1 MGIIKSKKKM
11 DRNTIQKILIGLFI
25 SACIFI
31 GLRVSNVTGILDN
44 SNMPKQEVSMNS
56 SSSRMTY
63 GRFLEYLELGWV
75 KQVDLYDHGR
85 NAMVLASSPELG
97 NRPQS
102 IRVEIPVGASQLIQK
117 LKEYNIDFDAHPI
130 PKKSLF
136 VTIASNLILPLIF
149 IAGLIFFFQNSDN
162 FSQNSGNSP
171 MNLGKSPARFDQ
183 NPDTGIT
190 FDDIAGIDEAKAE
203 FEEIVSFLKE
213 PERYTLVGAKIPKGV
228 LLVGPPGTGKTLLA
242 KAIANEANVPFY
254 SVAGSE
260 FVEMFIGI
268 GAARIRD
275 LFKKAAENTPCI
287 VFIDEIDAVG
297 RERGAGI
304 GGGNDEREQTLNQ
317 LLTEM
322 DGFKENKGVI
332 VVGATN
338 RVDILDSALLRPG
351 RFDRRVDVNLP
362 DRLGRISILKVHAKN
377 KPLGSDV
384 SLVQLANRTPGFSG
398 ADLAN
403 LLNEAAILATR
414 YDKSVITQNE
424 VMEAI
429 DRIIGGIAGTP
440 MEDTKNKRLIAY
452 HEIGHAITGSVL
464 KSHDEVEKITIT
476 PRGSAKGLTWF
487 TPEED
492 QSLISRSALLARII
506 GTLGGRAAEQVI
518 FGDPEVTT
526 GASSDL
532 QQVTNLARQM
542 VTRFG
547 MSNIGPIALE
557 DESNGQVFLG
567 GTMNQDSE
575 YAESIADR
583 IDDEVCK
590 IINYCEEKALQIILD
605 NRVII
610 DLVVEGLLDVET
622 MEGAEFR
629 ELLSTYT
636 ILPNKNATY
645 ISKLA

>member
-1 MGIIKSKKKM
+1 M
-11 DRNTIQKILIGLFI
+11 DRNIIQKILIGLFI

-31 GLRVSNVTGILDN
+31 GLRTFDVGGFNDN
-44 SNMPKQEVSMNS
+44 SSKTEINTNV

-63 GRFLEYLELGWV
+63 GRFLEYLEMGWI
-75 KQVDLYDHGR
+75 KQVDLYDNSR
-85 NAMVLASSPELG
+85 NAIVQASSPELG

-117 LKEYNIDFDAHPI
+117 LKDYNIDFDAHPI
-130 PKKSLF
+130 PRKGLL
-136 VTIASNLILPLIF
+136 VTIASNLLLPLVF

-162 FSQNSGNSP
+162 FSQNSGSSP

-183 NPDTGIT
+183 RPDTGIS

-275 LFKKAAENTPCI
+275 LFKKASENTPCI

-338 RVDILDSALLRPG
+338 RVDILDAALLRPG
-351 RFDRRVDVNLP
+351 RFDRQITVGLP
-362 DRLGRISILKVHAKN
+362 DRLGRIGILKVHARN
-377 KPLGSDV
+377 KPFDEDV

-403 LLNEAAILATR
+403 LLNESAILATR
-414 YDKSVITQNE
+414 YKKKTITKNE
-424 VMEAI
+424 VNEAA
-429 DRIIGGIAGTP
+429 DRIIGGIAGAT
-440 MEDTKNKRLIAY
+440 MEDTKNKKLIAY
-452 HEIGHAITGSVL
+452 HEVGHAIVGSVL
-464 KSHDEVEKITIT
+464 ENHDDVEKVTLI
-476 PRGSAKGLTWF
+476 PRGGAKGLTWF
-487 TPEED
+487 APEED
-492 QSLISRSALLARII
+492 QTLVSRSQLLARII
-506 GTLGGRAAEQVI
+506 TTLGGRVTEKVV
-518 FGDPEVTT
+518 FGDPEITT
-526 GASSDL
+526 GASNDL
-532 QQVTNLARQM
+532 QQVTNIARQM
-542 VTRFG
+542 VTRYG
-547 MSNIGPIALE
+547 MSSIGPIALE
-557 DESNGQVFLG
+557 DNNNEQMFLG
-567 GTMNQDSE
+567 GEFNE
-575 YAESIADR
+575 AIADR
-583 IDDEVCK
+583 IDVEVCK
-590 IINYCEEKALQIILD
+590 IVNHCEQIATKIVLD

-610 DLVVEGLLDVET
+610 DLIVEKLLDAET
-622 MEGAEFR
+622 INGNEFR
-629 ELLSTYT
+629 QLVKEYT
-636 ILPNKNATY
+636 ILPTK
-645 ISKLA
+645 K

>member
-1 MGIIKSKKKM
+1 M
-11 DRNTIQKILIGLFI
+11 DRNIIQRILIGLFI

-31 GLRVSNVTGILDN
+31 GLRTFDVGDFSENSSKTEINTNV
-44 SNMPKQEVSMNS
+44 

-63 GRFLEYLELGWV
+63 GRFLEYLEMGWI
-75 KQVDLYDHGR
+75 KQVDLYDNSR
-85 NAMVLASSPELG
+85 NAIVQASSPELG

-130 PKKSLF
+130 PRKGLL
-136 VTIASNLILPLIF
+136 VTIASNLLLPLVF

-162 FSQNSGNSP
+162 FSQNSGSSP

-183 NPDTGIT
+183 RPDTGIS

-275 LFKKAAENTPCI
+275 LFKKASENTPCI

-338 RVDILDSALLRPG
+338 RVDILDAALLRPG
-351 RFDRRVDVNLP
+351 RFDRQITVGLP
-362 DRLGRISILKVHAKN
+362 DRLGRIGILKVHARN
-377 KPLGSDV
+377 KPFDEDV

-403 LLNEAAILATR
+403 LLNESAILATR
-414 YDKSVITQNE
+414 YKKKTITKNE
-424 VMEAI
+424 VNEAA
-429 DRIIGGIAGTP
+429 DRIIGGIAGAT
-440 MEDTKNKRLIAY
+440 MEDTKNKKLIAY
-452 HEIGHAITGSVL
+452 HEVGHAIVGSVL
-464 KSHDEVEKITIT
+464 ENHDDVEKVTLI
-476 PRGSAKGLTWF
+476 PRGGAKGLTWF
-487 TPEED
+487 APEED
-492 QSLISRSALLARII
+492 QTLVSRSQLLARII
-506 GTLGGRAAEQVI
+506 TTLGGRVTEKVV
-518 FGDPEVTT
+518 FGDPEITT
-526 GASSDL
+526 GASNDL
-532 QQVTNLARQM
+532 QQVTNIARQM
-542 VTRFG
+542 VTRYG
-547 MSNIGPIALE
+547 MSSIGPIALE
-557 DESNGQVFLG
+557 DNNNEQMFLG
-567 GTMNQDSE
+567 GEFNE
-575 YAESIADR
+575 AIADR
-583 IDDEVCK
+583 IDVEVCK
-590 IINYCEEKALQIILD
+590 IVNHCEQIATKIVLD
-605 NRVII
+605 NRVVI
-610 DLVVEGLLDVET
+610 DLIVEKLLDAET
-622 MEGAEFR
+622 INGEEFR
-629 ELLSTYT
+629 KLVKEYT
-636 ILPNKNATY
+636 ILPVK
-645 ISKLA
+645 K

>member
-1 MGIIKSKKKM
+1 MG
-11 DRNTIQKILIGLFI
+11 RNTFRNILIGIILLSSVTLGIKKFNLLGFESPENI
-25 SACIFI
+25 RNTAQ
-31 GLRVSNVTGILDN
+31 LNQNV
-44 SNMPKQEVSMNS
+44 V
-56 SSSRMTY
+56 SSRMTY
-63 GRFLEYLELGWV
+63 GRFLEYLEMGWV
-75 KQVDLYDHGR
+75 KQVDLYDNSR
-85 NAMVLASSPELG
+85 NAIIQASSPELG
-97 NRPQS
+97 NRPQTV
-102 IRVEIPVGASQLIQK
+102 RVEIPVGASQLIQK
-117 LKEYNIDFDAHPI
+117 LKEYNIDFDAHPAE
-130 PKKSLF
+130 KKNFF
-136 VTIASNLILPLIF
+136 VSIASNILLPIVFL
-149 IAGLIFFFQNSDN
+149 AGLVYFFQNSEN
-162 FSQNSGNSP
+162 FGGGSGQSP
-171 MNLGKSPARFDQ
+171 MSLGKSTARFERR
-183 NPDTGIT
+183 PDTGVG
-190 FDDIAGIDEAKAE
+190 FADIAGIDEAKAE

-213 PERYTLVGAKIPKGV
+213 PEKYTIVGAKIPKGI

-242 KAIANEANVPFY
+242 KAIANEADVPFF

-268 GAARIRD
+268 GAARVRD
-275 LFKKAAENTPCI
+275 LFKKASENAPCI

-297 RERGAGI
+297 RERGAGV

-338 RVDILDSALLRPG
+338 RVDILDAALLRPG
-351 RFDRRVDVNLP
+351 RFDRQVTVNLP
-362 DRLGRISILKVHAKN
+362 DRLGRVGILKVHARN
-377 KPLGSDV
+377 KPVSDDV

-414 YDKSVITQNE
+414 YKKTTITKVEVNE
-424 VMEAI
+424 AA
-429 DRIIGGIAGTP
+429 DRIIGGIAGAP
-440 MEDTKNKRLIAY
+440 LEDTKNKRLIAY
-452 HEIGHAITGSVL
+452 HEVGHAITGSVL
-464 KSHDEVEKITIT
+464 KSHDEVEKITLT

-492 QSLISRSALLARII
+492 QTLLSRSALLARII
-506 GTLGGRAAEQVI
+506 ATLGGRAAEQVI
-518 FGDPEVTT
+518 FGDAEVTT

-547 MSNIGPIALE
+547 MSNIGPMALE
-557 DESNGQVFLG
+557 DENTGQVFLG
-567 GTMNQDSE
+567 GNKTPGSE
-575 YAESIADR
+575 YAENIADR

-590 IINYCEEKALQIILD
+590 IIDYCEQKAIEIIFD

-610 DLVVEGLLDVET
+610 DLIVEKLMDIET
-622 MEGAEFR
+622 MDGEEFR

-636 ILPNKNATY
+636 ILPSKNMPY
-645 ISKLA
+645 VSKFN